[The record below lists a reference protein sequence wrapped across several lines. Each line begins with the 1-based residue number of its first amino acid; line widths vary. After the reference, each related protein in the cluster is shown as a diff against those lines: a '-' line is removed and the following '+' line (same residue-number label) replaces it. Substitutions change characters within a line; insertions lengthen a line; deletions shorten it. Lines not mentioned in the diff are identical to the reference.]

1 MTRSACK
8 ISVKRIFAFILI
20 LIMMLSFSGCR
31 WLAIVTFDYV
41 STWRFCVDDFK
52 DYQKHF
58 EAIAAFCLDYSQQN
72 NTLGEDRWL
81 FSYDFKKNALN
92 LLVQKDPNDVSTL
105 AWETIEC
112 SEEIK
117 MSFRQI
123 EPAFK
128 NKDATFYGDVSCVDG
143 IVYFETSGGHY
154 SVVYS
159 PDKKPEYLD
168 GINKGKCKRIVDDWF
183 YIADDWYHVVRE

>member
-1 MTRSACK
+1 MTRPACK
-8 ISVKRIFAFILI
+8 ISIKRIFAFILI
-20 LIMMLSFSGCR
+20 LIIMLSFNGCR

-58 EAIAAFCLDYSQQN
+58 EAIAAFCLEYSQQN
-72 NTLGEDRWL
+72 NTSGEARWR
-81 FSYDFKKNALN
+81 FSYDFKKNTLN
-92 LLVQKDPNDVSTL
+92 LLVKEDLNDPLTWK
-105 AWETIEC
+105 WETVEC

-117 MSFRQI
+117 INFRKI

-128 NKDATFYGDVSCVDG
+128 NKDAAFYGDVTCADG

-168 GINKGKCKRIVDDWF
+168 GKNKGKWKRIVDDWF